1 MRMPKPWPMPIPST
15 SISSSVVRAADL
27 PWVKLPARE
36 GIFTKSMTFG
46 NPLTRRYLQA
56 QIGRTSATA
65 ISPRHKHTFDQLRY
79 FIDGDAKYGSTV
91 YHPGDCVYFPE
102 GVAYGPQVGYNDADS
117 TQIVLQ
123 WGGPSGIYYPSGD
136 EQRAAKLALDALGE
150 FRDGV
155 YYPNNGKPR
164 DGFEAI
170 LEHIT
175 GQPVTY
181 AGARYD
187 APIRMRTSAFSAAAD
202 PDQPSVRRRR
212 LARFNECGPDVEVID
227 VLRGGTLRAQPAPAD
242 RLYTLIAGSAA
253 YGTIDIEGITCMH
266 VPQGASNDSLTALDD
281 CTVLV
286 VTFG

>member
-1 MRMPKPWPMPIPST
+1 MPRPWVRSP
-15 SISSSVVRAADL
+15 SISTLISPNVIRAAGV

-36 GIFTKSMTFG
+36 GIFTQSMTFG
-46 NPLTRRYLQA
+46 NSATGRYLQA
-56 QIGRTSATA
+56 QVGRTGPRA

-79 FIDGDAKYGSTV
+79 FVEGDAKYGSTI

-102 GVAYGPQVGYNDADS
+102 GVAYGPQVGYNERDS

-136 EQRAAKLALDALGE
+136 EQRAAKVALDALGE

-155 YYPNNGKPR
+155 YYPSDGKPR

-175 GQPVTY
+175 GKAVVY
-181 AGARYD
+181 ASARYD
-187 APIRMRTSAFSAAAD
+187 APIRMRTSAFGAQVD
-202 PDQPSVRRRR
+202 PDDANVRRRY
-212 LARFNECGPDVEVID
+212 LARFNACGPEIVLVEIT
-227 VLRGGTLRAQPAPAD
+227 RGGTLRSEPAPAD
-242 RLYTLIAGSAA
+242 RLYTLIWGSAS
-253 YGTIDIEGITCMH
+253 YGATPVDGISCMH
-266 VPQGASNDSLTALDD
+266 VPGGLWNAALTAIDD
-281 CTVLV
+281 CTVLI

>member
-1 MRMPKPWPMPIPST
+1 MST
-15 SISSSVVRAADL
+15 STSPSVVRAADV
-27 PWVKLPARE
+27 PWIKLPARE
-36 GIFTKSMTFG
+36 GIFTRSMTFG
-46 NPLTRRYLQA
+46 NPVTRRYLQA

-65 ISPRHKHTFDQLRY
+65 MSPRHKHTFDQLRY
-79 FIDGDAKYGSTV
+79 FIEGDAKYGSTV

-102 GVAYGPQVGYNDADS
+102 GVAYGPQVGYNERDS

-155 YYPNNGKPR
+155 YYPKLGKPR

-175 GQPVTY
+175 GKAVVY
-181 AGARYD
+181 ASARYD
-187 APIRMRTSAFSAAAD
+187 APIRMRTSAFAPETD
-202 PDQPSVRRRR
+202 PTDANVRRRR
-212 LARFNECGPDVEVID
+212 LARFNECGPDV
-227 VLRGGTLRAQPAPAD
+227 VLIELTPGGTLRSEPAPAD
-242 RLYTLIAGSAA
+242 RLYTLIWGSAM
-253 YGTIDIEGITCMH
+253 YGSSTIDGISCVH
-266 VPQGASNDSLTALDD
+266 VPAGTANDALTALEA